1 VLDDHNVRGRHA
13 VCRLAMRRIRHYA
26 EVIVRAFD
34 ADRAKS
40 NASAGFDSGH
50 FYVATIVTMAFVA
63 LGERT

>member
-1 VLDDHNVRGRHA
+1 
-13 VCRLAMRRIRHYA
+13 MRRIRHYA